1 MGVVGSATTWRR
13 WRQRKKRI
21 GSDTRKGG
29 EERRG
34 TEVLRREDDASA
46 RIRCGGAAF
55 GVRRDVH
62 ASSSSSS
69 WSGSSG
75 SFRIQRMKRHAA
87 SRRIRCVQEGVA
99 ATEEGVYVETQGAV
113 DATDGDKGGGDG
125 VGDDEGGDDD
135 DDDGGGGGE
144 HEVEKPA
151 LTEKQ
156 VQIQQLREELNVAE
170 SRVARTRGQ
179 KEELESEAQLLGQK
193 AVATK
198 EVYKRAIQDEEDAR
212 AAMKKLMLSE
222 KKLQLEM
229 EELQAQAEEPPRGA
243 QVVDVSGS
251 QDSEEDTSEAIGDRK
266 DDAASSTTTAAAV
279 ASSSIENEGD
289 VEEQDEDQV
298 DEDDDLLERIASAK
312 TGLETMKKEKEEMVV
327 KIRELADKILIAEAA
342 ALAAETTSG
351 LCMGKAEAAVLDE
364 SEAVE
369 NFNAIKEKIALLS
382 GTSVTDLAD
391 PLQESAEL
399 EEILDEAELE
409 DEETFAKPAT
419 LFDRIAALSPTQQL
433 FVAVGTASACAL
445 ASLIGVQI
453 VRSDAFTGAM
463 AMLQSAVMGSGSW
476 LSEQAQMIPEQ
487 IANFEEGMPKPES
500 TEPGLAQ
507 TLWLLA
513 TSVVTVP
520 LFSALPG
527 GSPVLGFLAGG
538 ALIGPY
544 TLGLIP
550 NVHQV
555 KHIAE
560 LGVVF
565 LLFNIGLELSLER
578 LKSLRKLVFG
588 LGSSQVLVSLAALVA
603 GLTLTGQLTGSPG
616 TIVAA
621 GLALS
626 STAVAIQV
634 LQDRGEM
641 GSRHGRAAFSVLLFQ
656 DLAVVAILMLVP
668 LLGGGS
674 SGGNMSWFEYTKKLS
689 KALSVAVVKAI
700 VACTTIV
707 VMGRSLLRPV
717 YRRIAALNN
726 TPIFAATTLLVVLST
741 SVMTQQAG
749 LSMALGA
756 FLAGLLIAETEY
768 HLQVEADIAPY
779 KGLLLGLF
787 FMTVGMEI
795 SPAVLA
801 SEWASIVI
809 GIVGLISIKLG
820 SVAVLGPMFGLSKM
834 SAIRAGLLLAP
845 GGEFAF
851 VTFGEAVREGILSTA
866 TCSKLF
872 IIVAISMALTPYLA
886 WAGQIAASRLE
897 SKATKALQP
906 PQGEFDG
913 MKDHVIIAGFGR
925 VGNIIAQVLSEKL
938 IPYVA
943 IDVRSE
949 RVAAGRD
956 QDLPVF
962 FGDAGSPAVL
972 EKIGAESAS
981 CAIVTLDSPAA
992 NYRAVW
998 ALSRHYP
1005 HISTYCR
1012 AHDIE
1017 HGRSLERA
1025 GANVVVPETL
1035 EPSLQLAAAALRK
1048 KMPEEEVSRAISTYR
1063 KDHISELLGGEAGD
1077 EMESSP
1083 SSSRSG
1089 IDGTAAV
1096 P

>member
-1 MGVVGSATTWRR
+1 MAV
-13 WRQRKKRI
+13 
-21 GSDTRKGG
+21 
-29 EERRG
+29 
-34 TEVLRREDDASA
+34 
-46 RIRCGGAAF
+46 
-55 GVRRDVH
+55 GVRCAAQGVGRK
-62 ASSSSSS
+62 
-69 WSGSSG
+69 
-75 SFRIQRMKRHAA
+75 QRQVGV
-87 SRRIRCVQEGVA
+87 RCVKEQLAETG
-99 ATEEGVYVETQGAV
+99 EGVYVETQKHEEEDKDRGTRGAS
-113 DATDGDKGGGDG
+113 AAGRTESGAGEGGEEEEEDGDE
-125 VGDDEGGDDD
+125 DDA
-135 DDDGGGGGE
+135 GE
-144 HEVEKPA
+144 TGAARADAAVSD
-151 LTEKQ
+151 KQ
-156 VQIQQLREELNVAE
+156 AQIQELRDELGVAE

-193 AVATK
+193 AVSTK
-198 EVYKRAIQDEEDAR
+198 EVYALAIKDEEDAR
-212 AAMKKLMLSE
+212 SAMKKLMLSE
-222 KKLQLEM
+222 KKLLLEV
-229 EELQAQAEEPPRGA
+229 EALEA
-243 QVVDVSGS
+243 QVELASAPAESPTADAEVAERSSGASGS
-251 QDSEEDTSEAIGDRK
+251 VADVGD
-266 DDAASSTTTAAAV
+266 DILATLA
-279 ASSSIENEGD
+279 E
-289 VEEQDEDQV
+289 
-298 DEDDDLLERIASAK
+298 AK
-312 TGLETMKKEKEEMVV
+312 TSLETMKRKKEEMLA
-327 KIRELADKILIAEAA
+327 KIREFADKILIAEAA

-351 LCMGKAEAAVLDE
+351 LCMGKAEAAVLAE
-364 SEAVE
+364 SEALE

-382 GTSVTDLAD
+382 GATVTDRAD
-391 PLQESAEL
+391 PLQETAEL
-399 EEILDEAELE
+399 EEMLEEAELE
-409 DEETFAKPAT
+409 DASLSAKPAT
-419 LFDRIAALSPTQQL
+419 LLDTIGAMSPTQRL
-433 FVAVGTASACAL
+433 GAVVATVGACAL
-445 ASLIGVQI
+445 AYFVCAQVL
-453 VRSDAFTGAM
+453 RSGAFARVV
-463 AMLQSAVMGSGSW
+463 AMLQDATAGIGAW
-476 LSEQAQMIPEQ
+476 LSERAQMIPQQ
-487 IANFEEGMPKPES
+487 IADFEEGMPKPES

-550 NVHQV
+550 NVNHV

-603 GLTLTGQLTGSPG
+603 GLTLTGQLAGSAG

-674 SGGNMSWFEYTKKLS
+674 SGGGSMSWFEYTKKLS
-689 KALSVAVVKAI
+689 KALSVAVVKA
-700 VACTTIV
+700 VFACTTIV

-801 SEWASIVI
+801 SEWTSILV
-809 GIVGLISIKLG
+809 GIVGLLSIKLG

-925 VGNIIAQVLSEKL
+925 VGSIITQVLAEKM

-956 QDLPVF
+956 QNLPVF

-1048 KMPEEEVSRAISTYR
+1048 RMPEEEVSRAISTYR
-1063 KDHISELLGGEAGD
+1063 KDHISELLGGETDWGNFAPVSTRATLADDKRG
-1077 EMESSP
+1077 E
-1083 SSSRSG
+1083 
-1089 IDGTAAV
+1089 AV